1 MMLVVSKTASKADQ
15 NTDPKRLVAQ
25 RQLRLHKNYAS
36 KTKSKNRITT
46 RSGLQVPACDP
57 AYKPGYEETARN
69 QPLRPRSTKP
79 LLFWLKN
86 RTKMLWKFLP
96 ESLENIKPQM
106 EVKARRIG
114 GAAYQVPTP
123 VRGDRREALGLRWLI
138 TASRARPSREYH
150 TFAEKLVAELIDA
163 QTNLG
168 AAVKKKLDTH
178 QDGRG
183 Q

>member
-1 MMLVVSKTASKADQ
+1 MRAKQSTKIELQ
-15 NTDPKRLVAQ
+15 PDPVYKSRLVTRLINRVMRDGKKSAAQ
-25 RQLRLHKNYAS
+25 TQVYKAFTLLAE
-36 KTKSKNRITT
+36 KSGIDALEVFT
-46 RSGLQVPACDP
+46 
-57 AYKPGYEETARN
+57 
-69 QPLRPRSTKP
+69 
-79 LLFWLKN
+79 
-86 RTKMLWKFLP
+86 

-114 GAAYQVPTP
+114 GAAYQVPIP

-163 QTNLG
+163 KDNLG

-178 QDGRG
+178 RMAEANKAFAHFRW
-183 Q
+183 